1 MISRAA
7 TLAFI
12 LRARMLVGQTYGGWR
27 LDSFLGAGSFGASFL
42 GSNSRGDSAVL
53 KLLRPNARLDSAEQ
67 EADVFLES
75 ARNASSSG
83 NNAPSAPAAR
93 RAHGATSREDDI
105 PRMRVWT
112 ECAALQQCEGSGLI
126 PRWHGI
132 VNERGRY
139 FIVLE
144 RMPGESLASLLAK
157 HHVFSDKEIGTI
169 ARDIA
174 AAVAFAHAHGVAHN
188 DLRPAN
194 VLFDAEQGR
203 ASLIDFGLATFFP
216 PSCTRTDFPA
226 SSAIDRSGI
235 ADILLHALYSR
246 YEGPLTDASWRK
258 ELCLPR
264 TQCACLNAL
273 FADVPPYRSWD
284 DTRDAIAKAFPA
296 SPGQSVLSI
305 KD

>member
-12 LRARMLVGQTYGGWR
+12 LRARLLVGQTYGGWR

-53 KLLRPNARLDSAEQ
+53 KLLRPNARLDNLER
-67 EADVFLES
+67 EADAFQES
-75 ARNASSSG
+75 ARNAPSSG
-83 NNAPSAPAAR
+83 NNVRSTFAAR
-93 RAHGATSREDDI
+93 RTHSATSPGNDI
-105 PRMRVWT
+105 SRMRVWT

-157 HHVFSDKEIGTI
+157 HYVFSDEEIGVI
-169 ARDIA
+169 ARDTT
-174 AAVAFAHAHGVAHN
+174 AAVAFAHEHGIAHN

-194 VLFDAEQGR
+194 VLFDIERNR

-216 PSCTRTDFPA
+216 SSRARTDFPA

-246 YEGPLTDASWRK
+246 YEGPRTNASWRE
-258 ELCLPR
+258 ELSLPR
-264 TQCACLNAL
+264 AQCTCLNAL
-273 FADVPPYRSWD
+273 FADIPPYRSWSE
-284 DTRDAIAKAFPA
+284 TRDAIAKAFPA
-296 SPGQSVLSI
+296 SPG
-305 KD
+305 